1 MKIKDVMEQTGLTD
15 KAIRLYINNG
25 LVAPSI
31 EENYSGR
38 KSIDFSEADVER
50 LKNVALL
57 RKAGFSIADIK
68 EFLADENNINEI
80 VSKFID
86 EKEKDI
92 QRDTEIVNT
101 LSRMINEKLTFEKL
115 CMSLNGTSE
124 EKEVPEED
132 MHLSH
137 SEKVLKIISVVFAFL
152 GLTASVGMVL
162 YFWYINISTHKY
174 FQLEEGWLIAN
185 LQAYGGLF
193 VIAVLS
199 AGLLCLCFAKK
210 IVKRKI
216 LLQSVS
222 IGLILLLVGPMLF
235 VAFWETFGGAVD
247 ETTSSTTT
255 DIYDYGDFD
264 DWARRIVAFTDADKV
279 FPYVVP
285 DVAEDAE
292 YYYCYSIGGGD
303 DFQSAIANLQLY
315 AEWALPEDEYEQE
328 KLAKT
333 KDKYKTV
340 WEYGVDGGKE
350 TTVKVEPVQKG
361 EWTCYFFG
369 EDEMTRLENECD
381 SYLHIIFAHNDRT
394 RRVRYILCYASLAE
408 VKPYCYS
415 FEW

>member
-1 MKIKDVMEQTGLTD
+1 MKIKDVIEQTGLTD

-25 LVAPSI
+25 LAAPSI

-38 KSIDFSEADVER
+38 KSIDFSDADIER

-57 RKAGFSIADIK
+57 RKAGFSIGEIK
-68 EFLADENNINEI
+68 AFLEDENNINEI

-86 EKEKDI
+86 AKEKDI

-101 LSRMINEKLTFEKL
+101 LSKMIKEKLTFEKL

-132 MHLSH
+132 MHLSR
-137 SEKVLKIISVVFAFL
+137 SEKALKIISVVFAFL

-185 LQAYGGLF
+185 LRAYGGLF

-264 DWARRIVAFTDADKV
+264 GWAREIIAFTDADKV
-279 FPYVVP
+279 LPYVVP

-292 YYYCYSIGGGD
+292 YYYCHSIGGGD
-303 DFQSAIANLQLY
+303 DFQSSYANLQLY
-315 AEWALPEDEYEQE
+315 AEWTLPEEEYEQE

-340 WEYGVDGGKE
+340 MQYGVDGGKE
-350 TTVKVEPVQKG
+350 TTVKVEPVRKG
-361 EWTCYFFG
+361 EWTCYFF
-369 EDEMTRLENECD
+369 EEEMTRVENVGD
-381 SYLHIIFAHNDRT
+381 TYLYIIFAHNDET
-394 RRVRYILCYASLAE
+394 RRVRYVLCYAAIAD
-408 VKPYCYS
+408 VRPYCYS
-415 FEW
+415 LEW